1 MTTDPGRP
9 LTEREAAEYLRVA
22 PRTLQRWRQ
31 LGRGPR
37 FVRAGRR
44 VLYRQ
49 RDLDDWLDQGGNEK
63 SPRNP

>member
-1 MTTDPGRP
+1 MSTDSGRP
-9 LTEREAAEYLRVA
+9 LTEREASEYLRVA

-44 VLYRQ
+44 VLYRKH
-49 RDLDDWLDQGGNEK
+49 DLDDWLDKGNEK
-63 SPRNP
+63 SPE